1 MVDRTH
7 VAANAERYRQ
17 FLEVAPDA
25 MLVVD
30 DAGTIVVVN
39 VLAERLFGYPREA
52 LLGKP
57 VEVLVP
63 ERLRGRHV
71 GLRQAYTAAPQT
83 RAMASG
89 LELSAR
95 RRDGS
100 EFPAEISLG
109 PLQTPE
115 GLLIVAAVRDVT
127 EQRRVQRET
136 ANNLRIQNAVASIL
150 RKSLEP
156 LPLEEFLPQT
166 IDTLLSVPGLSLQA
180 KAAIFLMDEQTGT
193 LTLAAQRGLP
203 DSLLSQCAS
212 LPMGRCLCGRAAAS
226 KQAVFTDGVDDRHE
240 ISYPEMVNHGHYCV
254 PILTDDTLYGV
265 ITLYVEP
272 GHKRTREEE
281 RFLTAVADTLAGTI
295 RHHRTEQ
302 ALRANEE
309 RFQLAIRG
317 TDAGIFDWDLRTNEV
332 RFSARWK
339 SMLGFAE
346 DELAD
351 SFDTWETRLH
361 PEDRSRAL
369 AALRAYLAGETK
381 DYELEHRLRHKD
393 ESYRWILSRGGAV
406 FDDSG
411 KPYRMVGSH
420 LDITERRRAE
430 AELQQ
435 RTAELLAAG
444 MIQRHLLPSEPPVL
458 PGFEIAGAMFP
469 ARFAAGDHYDY
480 LRLPDGRWAFVV
492 ADVSGKGVGPAV
504 LVAAVHARLAA
515 LAESTS
521 DVSDILAR
529 TNARLSAESD
539 PGMFVT
545 LFLGCLDPRAR
556 TLVYASAGHPPGFV
570 IGRDGQL
577 RCTLDSTSLPLA
589 IDPGARFPAAG
600 PIVLQPGDTMLV
612 LTDGVLE
619 AADPAEDFFGSER
632 ALETLRAHRHEPAAE
647 IVDALYRAVSAFTHP
662 DRPQDDVT
670 AVVIKVL

>member
-1 MVDRTH
+1 MADHTH
-7 VAANAERYRQ
+7 VAANAERYRL
-17 FLEVAPDA
+17 FLEAAPDA

-30 DAGTIVVVN
+30 SAGRIVVAN
-39 VLAERLFGYPREA
+39 ALAERLFGYPREA
-52 LLGKP
+52 LPGTP

-63 ERLRGRHV
+63 ERLRERHV
-71 GLRQAYTAAPQT
+71 GLRQGFTASPQT

-136 ANNLRIQNAVASIL
+136 ADNLRIQNAVASIL

-166 IDTLLSVPGLSLQA
+166 IDTLLSVPGLGLQA

-212 LPMGRCLCGRAAAS
+212 LPLGRCLCGRAAAS
-226 KQAVFTDGVDDRHE
+226 RQAVFSDAVDERHE
-240 ISYPEMVNHGHYCV
+240 IAYPEMVNHGHYCV

-272 GHKRTREEE
+272 GHRRTPEEE

-295 RHHRTEQ
+295 RHHR
-302 ALRANEE
+302 
-309 RFQLAIRG
+309 
-317 TDAGIFDWDLRTNEV
+317 
-332 RFSARWK
+332 
-339 SMLGFAE
+339 
-346 DELAD
+346 
-351 SFDTWETRLH
+351 
-361 PEDRSRAL
+361 
-369 AALRAYLAGETK
+369 
-381 DYELEHRLRHKD
+381 
-393 ESYRWILSRGGAV
+393 
-406 FDDSG
+406 
-411 KPYRMVGSH
+411 
-420 LDITERRRAE
+420 AE
-430 AELQQ
+430 AELE
-435 RTAELLAAG
+435 RRRVELVAAG

-469 ARFAAGDHYDY
+469 ARFAAGDHFDY

-504 LVAAVHARLAA
+504 LVAAVHARLSA

-589 IDPGARFPAAG
+589 IDPGAQFPAAG

-619 AADPAEDFFGSER
+619 AADPTEDFFGSER
-632 ALETLRAHRHEPAAE
+632 VLDTLRAHRHESAAE
-647 IVDALYRAVSAFTHP
+647 IVEALHRAVSAFTHP